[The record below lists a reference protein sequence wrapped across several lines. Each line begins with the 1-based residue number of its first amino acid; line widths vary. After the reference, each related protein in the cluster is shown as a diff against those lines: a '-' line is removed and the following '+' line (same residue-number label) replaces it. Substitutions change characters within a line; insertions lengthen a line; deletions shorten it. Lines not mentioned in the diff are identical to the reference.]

1 MKKMTRKRFKK
12 LLMAHGF
19 GRNMAQDLIECV
31 ALIRQI
37 DGVLNLTV
45 EFCNGQ
51 RYRIENVRSYYG
63 IYESLKKDGM
73 SVV

>member
-12 LLMAHGF
+12 LLMARGF

-51 RYRIENVRSYYG
+51 RYRIANVRSYRE
-63 IYESLKKDGM
+63 IYESLKKDGT